1 MKKQPDKG
9 KITAL
14 YERLSHDD
22 ERAGESVSIENQ
34 KRILEDYAQK
44 NGFTNIRH
52 FTDDGVRGTTFKRP
66 GLDAMLEEI
75 RAGNVATVII
85 KDQSRIGRDVVEVG
99 LLKRTFDEYHV
110 RFIAANDNLDTANGF
125 DIMSI
130 FRDVINEWYVADTS
144 RKIKTVFK
152 SRMEKGLRC
161 SGSVSYGYLAS
172 KENKGEWVI
181 DEEAA
186 AVVRRIFHS
195 VVAGESI
202 ASIARA
208 LRAEK
213 IPIPS
218 EHWKRIGAPVRA
230 AKYTDPY
237 AWSTTTISYILKRPE
252 YTGRKVL
259 GKTVCENYKTKSTRK
274 TAPEE
279 QYIFDGE
286 IPAIVDEET
295 WNTVQRLMG
304 TKRRAPKRQT
314 TPNRL
319 TGLLYCADCGAKL
332 THRSSLVQGKYLDDA
347 FVCSSYRQ
355 LTRDCTMHYIPTA
368 KMEAAIL
375 AAIQR
380 VSWYVRHNEAE
391 FIERVRKATDQ
402 HQENAVKEYRQKV
415 SKAQR
420 RYKELDGLVKK
431 LYEGNATG
439 KIPDKHFTRLLA
451 EYDEEQTGLEAAI
464 AQWQEAIESWNA
476 DRLKTDKFIE
486 LVSRYTDFSELTTPM
501 LNEFI
506 EKVVVHEGEGR
517 GNSRRQRIDIYL
529 NFIGAFEVP
538 AHIVTPMEAEEQRR
552 QQEEQAANVRRYPDG
567 WGEAHPLT
575 GLMYCADCGGKMY
588 VHRVNNGKR
597 DPQFT
602 CSQYSKIPCGTLC
615 GTQHRIRAEAVLT
628 LITDMLRAIAEYSK
642 NDRAEFIRTVQ
653 ETQAAQQTADISK
666 KRKRLAAAQK
676 RAGELERLI
685 CKIYEDNALGK
696 LPDAR
701 YEALDAQYAKEQ
713 EALNA
718 EITELEKAVTGYE
731 QSRKSAEKFIALID
745 KYENFDTL
753 TNTMLNE
760 FVEKILVHERA
771 RKGSQDT
778 TQEVEIY
785 FNFVGRYIPPALQPV
800 PLTPEEQEELRKKE
814 ERKDRLHQNYL
825 RRKANGKQK
834 EWEERYNAKRKA
846 QVEAAKA
853 AIRAEDMAKGIFI
866 PVSQL
871 PRQEPCKST
880 ISASAAV

>member
-218 EHWKRIGAPVRA
+218 EHWKRIGAPVRS

-304 TKRRAPKRQT
+304 TKRRAPKRQN

-538 AHIVTPMEAEEQRR
+538 AHIVTPMEQEEERR
-552 QQEEQAANVRRYPDG
+552 QQEEQAEKEERSQVLAQVRYERYKQ
-567 WGEAHPLT
+567 E
-575 GLMYCADCGGKMY
+575 
-588 VHRVNNGKR
+588 RR
-597 DPQFT
+597 EFT
-602 CSQYSKIPCGTLC
+602 A
-615 GTQHRIRAEAVLT
+615 R
-628 LITDMLRAIAEYSK
+628 
-642 NDRAEFIRTVQ
+642 
-653 ETQAAQQTADISK
+653 
-666 KRKRLAAAQK
+666 K
-676 RAGELERLI
+676 RAGL
-685 CKIYEDNALGK
+685 
-696 LPDAR
+696 
-701 YEALDAQYAKEQ
+701 
-713 EALNA
+713 
-718 EITELEKAVTGYE
+718 
-731 QSRKSAEKFIALID
+731 
-745 KYENFDTL
+745 
-753 TNTMLNE
+753 
-760 FVEKILVHERA
+760 
-771 RKGSQDT
+771 
-778 TQEVEIY
+778 
-785 FNFVGRYIPPALQPV
+785 
-800 PLTPEEQEELRKKE
+800 LTPEEQAEEERRLERNRAYQQKQRDKKKASQPEKPRKRSLKELAKLDGADLTPEEAERLAAHRQKKAEQHKAWRDRQKSAQPPKPQQRTLKELARCAEAGLPLTLEEAERLEAHRNRKKAALQDLKARAE
-814 ERKDRLHQNYL
+814 TDPVAAAELAQQRAQQSEAVKKSRQKMYADAAAGDPEAQARYERMLAARRENYH
-825 RRKANGKQK
+825 RKKQA
-834 EWEERYNAKRKA
+834 EAEAA
-846 QVEAAKA
+846 QV
-853 AIRAEDMAKGIFI
+853 
-866 PVSQL
+866 S
-871 PRQEPCKST
+871 
-880 ISASAAV
+880 

>member
-1 MKKQPDKG
+1 MRKVFYGIGIFMVLCLLTLGSYGTYKLSDMRLRLIDMEKELEEQRSVQTDNVQSQIEADTQCTIEEYDKNSG
-9 KITAL
+9 ELRQRTKVTSANLLGMNREELTDFLEKSQTPYYTYSLVAFSPEHVVIRQTRTL
-14 YERLSHDD
+14 YETYYLTEEDGKVQVYEGD
-22 ERAGESVSIENQ
+22 KETLYEPTE
-34 KRILEDYAQK
+34 ILVDQLP
-44 NGFTNIRH
+44 
-52 FTDDGVRGTTFKRP
+52 DQ
-66 GLDAMLEEI
+66 LQEEI

-391 FIERVRKATDQ
+391 FIERVREASDQ

-420 RYKELDGLVKK
+420 RCKELDGLVKK

-552 QQEEQAANVRRYPDG
+552 QQEEQAAK
-567 WGEAHPLT
+567 EARSQELAKAREEKRKAEKREFTARKKAGLLT
-575 GLMYCADCGGKMY
+575 
-588 VHRVNNGKR
+588 
-597 DPQFT
+597 P
-602 CSQYSKIPCGTLC
+602 
-615 GTQHRIRAEAVLT
+615 E
-628 LITDMLRAIAEYSK
+628 E
-642 NDRAEFIRTVQ
+642 
-653 ETQAAQQTADISK
+653 QAADEARLAHNRAWQK
-666 KRKRLAAAQK
+666 EWREKRKATEPPKPPKPKSLKELAALQKAGADLTPEEAERLAAHREKKNRQHKAWYERQKAAQPPK
-676 RAGELERLI
+676 PRTLKEL
-685 CKIYEDNALGK
+685 A
-696 LPDAR
+696 A
-701 YEALDAQYAKEQ
+701 ALDAGQ
-713 EALNA
+713 
-718 EITELEKAVTGYE
+718 
-731 QSRKSAEKFIALID
+731 
-745 KYENFDTL
+745 
-753 TNTMLNE
+753 
-760 FVEKILVHERA
+760 
-771 RKGSQDT
+771 
-778 TQEVEIY
+778 
-785 FNFVGRYIPPALQPV
+785 
-800 PLTPEEQEELRKKE
+800 PLTPEETERLEASRSRKK
-814 ERKDRLHQNYL
+814 
-825 RRKANGKQK
+825 
-834 EWEERYNAKRKA
+834 NAYQELKA
-846 QVEAAKA
+846 QAETDPAAAAELARRRAYHSEATKKSRQKMYEEAAAGNPEAQARYENFLA
-853 AIRAEDMAKGIFI
+853 ARRENYHKKKQDEKGEQI
-866 PVSQL
+866 
-871 PRQEPCKST
+871 
-880 ISASAAV
+880 A